1 MKISTAIA
9 TALLFFSGN
18 LFATPININKASAS
32 EIAAALTGVGQSKAE
47 AIVAFRSQNGAF
59 QNASDIVQVKGIG
72 NAIYE
77 KNKND
82 ILLK

>member
-9 TALLFFSGN
+9 STLIIFSGN
-18 LFATPININKASAS
+18 IFASPVNINSAPAS

-47 AIVAFRSQNGAF
+47 AIVAYRKQNGQF
-59 QNASDIVQVKGIG
+59 KKASDIVQVKGIG
-72 NAIYE
+72 NSIFE
-77 KNKND
+77 KNKVD

>member
-1 MKISTAIA
+1 MKLSIIIA
-9 TALLFFSGN
+9 TTLLIFSGN
-18 LFATPININKASAS
+18 LLATPVNINAASAS

-47 AIVAFRSQNGAF
+47 AIVAYRSQNGGFKKA
-59 QNASDIVQVKGIG
+59 NDIVQVRGIG